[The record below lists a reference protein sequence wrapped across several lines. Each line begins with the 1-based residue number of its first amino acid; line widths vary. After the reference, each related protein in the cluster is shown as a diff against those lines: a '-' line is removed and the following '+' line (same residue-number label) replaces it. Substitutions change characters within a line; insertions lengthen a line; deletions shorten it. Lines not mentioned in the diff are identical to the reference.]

1 MEILRRQDKR
11 NKMRDLRRAR
21 RRKIIIQ
28 KLIEGEDEWGNQTT
42 SWVDWQTVWA
52 ERSELW
58 GQEYFAARAVGEQ
71 NTVGFA
77 IRHAPFVEQLNTT
90 EYRVAHEDRAYDIK
104 QIDHLKDDGMWVK
117 LRCLEAGSDG

>member
-1 MEILRRQDKR
+1 MEWRRQQDR
-11 NKMRDLRRAR
+11 QDKMRDLRRVR
-21 RRKIIIQ
+21 RRKIVIQ
-28 KLIEGEDEWGNQTT
+28 KLVEGEDEWGNQTT

-71 NTVGFA
+71 NTVGFV

-90 EYRVAHEDRAYDIK
+90 EHRVLHQGKSYDIK
-104 QIDHLKDDGMWVK
+104 HIDHLKDDGMWVK